1 MTPSERERLVALERE
16 NRELTRTT
24 EILKTASAFFAQAAL
39 DRRSK

>member
-1 MTPSERERLVALERE
+1 MTRSERGRLVALERE

-24 EILKTASAFFAQAAL
+24 EILKTVPAFFAQAAL